1 MWRSF
6 IHHLGCG
13 TKMLLEMHLTI
24 AQKLEQVMGIC
35 ASLSPM
41 LFSFA
46 QQTTTKLDE
55 RGGGSVGVELEKK
68 WLQPFHEQSTTFCLI
83 NEVLSL
89 WGLFRPGL
97 ATTWEHCVLQS
108 PFSVCCCF
116 CHAELFVSFCS
127 CCVFVLCALFSLSW
141 CVCIVSGQ

>member
-1 MWRSF
+1 
-6 IHHLGCG
+6 
-13 TKMLLEMHLTI
+13 MLLEMDLTI

-68 WLQPFHEQSTTFCLI
+68 WLQPFHEQSTTF
-83 NEVLSL
+83 LSD
-89 WGLFRPGL
+89 
-97 ATTWEHCVLQS
+97 Q
-108 PFSVCCCF
+108 
-116 CHAELFVSFCS
+116 
-127 CCVFVLCALFSLSW
+127 
-141 CVCIVSGQ
+141 